1 MYADKSEKHTS
12 CTYRACNIG
21 DVYSI
26 LQSDVQEQIK
36 LIKKRTGMQYIRIW
50 NILSKEYCFDEN
62 DRYNF
67 RKLDQV
73 LDFLLE
79 NDMRPY
85 MELGNKPS
93 LFMYTPERSVK
104 QEKTEKAE
112 QYKYEIFL

>member
-1 MYADKSEKHTS
+1 
-12 CTYRACNIG
+12 
-21 DVYSI
+21 
-26 LQSDVQEQIK
+26 
-36 LIKKRTGMQYIRIW
+36 MQYIRIW

-112 QYKYEIFL
+112 QYKYEIFVKLYVNYVFIW

>member
-1 MYADKSEKHTS
+1 
-12 CTYRACNIG
+12 
-21 DVYSI
+21 
-26 LQSDVQEQIK
+26 
-36 LIKKRTGMQYIRIW
+36 MQYIRIW

-104 QEKTEKAE
+104 QEKRRK
-112 QYKYEIFL
+112 QNNINMRFFVKLYVNYVFIW